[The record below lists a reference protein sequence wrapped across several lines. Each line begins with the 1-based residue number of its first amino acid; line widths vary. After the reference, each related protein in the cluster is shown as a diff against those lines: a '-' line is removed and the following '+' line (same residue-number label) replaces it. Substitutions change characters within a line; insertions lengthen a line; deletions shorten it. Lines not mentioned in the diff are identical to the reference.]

1 MGIFDG
7 IGDLTTSNKGEY
19 LDAGD
24 YLIEVQAVKLI
35 NSLRSADEFFIVE
48 FNVIES
54 RGAEATPRGTAASWC
69 LKMGG
74 NYPESALKDVNR
86 FLKAATGAEDSDIN
100 AAFVDQA
107 LANDGESLIGLNCRV
122 SVHLKPTNNGGVFSV
137 HTWRAPVTD
146 DVPF

>member
-35 NSLRSADEFFIVE
+35 NSLRSADEFFIV
-48 FNVIES
+48 
-54 RGAEATPRGTAASWC
+54 
-69 LKMGG
+69 
-74 NYPESALKDVNR
+74 
-86 FLKAATGAEDSDIN
+86 DIN

-107 LANDGESLIGLNCRV
+107 LANDGESLIGLKCRV